1 MPVTLKRR
9 LKTENFTI
17 QKFLFIDDIKDS
29 LRGYDIRH
37 NKPGCSLKL
46 IYTNFKHHAEIYDI
60 LITERGETV
69 SLISLFSKFYLF
81 VIPEQKKL
89 KIYLSPKDK
98 LDSGNHTIEGYLS
111 ELKKIF
117 KKNIDFVQG
126 NYDEVIF
133 LD

>member
-1 MPVTLKRR
+1 MAVALKRR
-9 LKTENFTI
+9 LKTENFSI

-37 NKPGCSLKL
+37 NKPECRLEL

-60 LITERGETV
+60 LITEGRETV
-69 SLISLFSKFYLF
+69 SLVSLFSKFYLF

-89 KIYLSPKDK
+89 KIYLSPKEK
-98 LDSGNHTIEGYLS
+98 LDNGNHIIEGYLS
-111 ELKKIF
+111 ELRNFF

>member
-1 MPVTLKRR
+1 MAVALKRR
-9 LKTENFTI
+9 LKTDDFSI

-29 LRGYDIRH
+29 LRRYDIKH
-37 NKPGCSLKL
+37 NKPDCSLNL
-46 IYTNFKHHAEIYDI
+46 VYTNFKHHAEIYDI

-98 LDSGNHTIEGYLS
+98 LDNGSHIIEGYLN
-111 ELKKIF
+111 ELRIF
-117 KKNIDFVQG
+117 FKRNIDFVQG
-126 NYDEVIF
+126 NYDELIF